1 MIEQLAR
8 LGYASKALIYAV
20 VGYLALMA
28 SLRRGGGRVT
38 DTSGAL
44 RVLLGEP
51 FGRIMVLVLA
61 VGLCGYA
68 LWRILDAIMDP
79 DRHGTD
85 TKGLITRIGNAVRA
99 VIYGA
104 LGIEA
109 FNLFRGLGGAKSD
122 EAKMWTARIL
132 EWPMG
137 EVVVGLGGAIIAVY
151 GVSEIVAAFR
161 GGYSDTLDLS
171 PIPSRFRK
179 KVETISRLGIGA
191 RGVII
196 TILGVFLVR
205 AALQHDPSEA
215 QGTRDSILTLTTLVP
230 GRLALTFMG
239 IGLLAYAFDQAV
251 HARCRRIR
259 PVI

>member
-1 MIEQLAR
+1 MIERLAR

-28 SLRRGGGRVT
+28 AMPRGGGRVT

-51 FGRIMVLVLA
+51 FGRILVLVLG

-68 LWRILDAIMDP
+68 TWRILDAIMDP
-79 DRHGTD
+79 DRHGTEV
-85 TKGLITRIGNAVRA
+85 KGLITRIGNAVRA

-109 FNLFRGLGGAKSD
+109 FKLFRGLSGSSSH
-122 EAKMWTARIL
+122 EAEMWTARIF
-132 EWPMG
+132 EWPLG
-137 EVVVGLGGAIIAVY
+137 EVIIALGGAIVAIY

-161 GGYSDTLDLS
+161 GGYSDTLDIRS
-171 PIPSRFRK
+171 IAARFRK
-179 KVETISRLGIGA
+179 TAETISRIGIGA

-205 AALQHDPSEA
+205 SALQQDPSEA
-215 QGTRDSILTLTTLVP
+215 QGTRDSILTLTNLVP
-230 GRLALTFMG
+230 GRLALTFIG
-239 IGLLAYAFDQAV
+239 LGLLAYAFDQAL
-251 HARCRRIR
+251 HARYRRIR
-259 PVI
+259 PVV